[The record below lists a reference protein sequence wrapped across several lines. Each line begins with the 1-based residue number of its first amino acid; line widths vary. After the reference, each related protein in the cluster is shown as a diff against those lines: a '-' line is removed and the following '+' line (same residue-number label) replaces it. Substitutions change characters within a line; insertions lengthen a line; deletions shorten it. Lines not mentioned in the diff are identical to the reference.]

1 LFFISFDFFALK
13 TQSLTFILPNFTAQA
28 PIRKRQRFEPRKKTL
43 VSKPKPKT
51 PTQEEEVIDVDKITS
66 DSDSGREN
74 MEEVSLLSTLRALD

>member
-1 LFFISFDFFALK
+1 MFFISFDLFALK

-28 PIRKRQRFEPRKKTL
+28 PNRKRQRFAPRKKML

-74 MEEVSLLSTLRALD
+74 MEEVSSLSTLLH

>member
-1 LFFISFDFFALK
+1 MFFISFDFFALK